1 MLANTMTTATI
12 INPLYVMFQSFR
24 FDCSMAA
31 LCGDTGCIATWQNGK
46 GRKKLRG
53 QVADSEM
60 RDQTDDDQ

>member
-1 MLANTMTTATI
+1 
-12 INPLYVMFQSFR
+12 MFQSFR